1 MLLIGAAV
9 AGISALIGAA
19 QEQAEEAHQE
29 AMSAF
34 EDAKNAQQQVADLSI
49 KMND

>member
-1 MLLIGAAV
+1 LIGTAV

-19 QEQAEEAHQE
+19 QEQAEQAHQE

-34 EDAKNAQQQVADLSI
+34 EDAKNAQQQAEEFST
-49 KMND
+49 KAND